1 MRIGVYGLGRFGNLW
16 ASLLSRQHEVLAYN
30 RSPSRPTPEGVRR
43 VDRDELE
50 SCDGVFL
57 CTAISAVEE
66 TCRDLVSVLRPK
78 QVLLDTCSVKVYPLK
93 TMGLILPE
101 TVETVGTHPM
111 FGPDSVSNGFS
122 GLPTVISPGRCS
134 SGTLETWRRILEEL
148 GLRVIPMSA
157 EAHDREAAYT
167 QGITHFV
174 GRLLDSLNVRPS
186 SIATLGYQKI
196 LDVVE
201 QTCNDPYQ
209 LFVDLQRYNPYT
221 SQMRRDLRACFDQ
234 LLTELDT
241 RTPDE

>member
-1 MRIGVYGLGRFGNLW
+1 MRIGVYGLGRFGSLW

-30 RSPSRPTPEGVRR
+30 RSPERPTPEGVRR
-43 VDRDELE
+43 VEREELG

-57 CTAISAVEE
+57 CTAISAVEA
-66 TCRDLVSVLRPK
+66 TCRDLLPVLRPK
-78 QVLLDTCSVKVYPLK
+78 QVVLDTCSVKSYPLE
-93 TMGLILPE
+93 TMDRILPE
-101 TVETVGTHPM
+101 TLETVGTHPM
-111 FGPDSVSNGFS
+111 FGPDSVSDGYG
-122 GLPTVISPGRCS
+122 GLPTVISPGRCTS
-134 SGTLETWRRILEEL
+134 KTVETWRTLLEGL

-196 LDVVE
+196 LEVVE

-221 SQMRRDLRACFDQ
+221 SRMRRDLRAGFDQ
-234 LLTELDT
+234 LLSELDSA
-241 RTPDE
+241 TPDE

>member
-16 ASLLSRQHEVLAYN
+16 ASLLSRQHDVLAYN
-30 RSPSRPTPEGVRR
+30 RSPERPTPPGVRR
-43 VDRDELE
+43 VDLRGLAE
-50 SCDGVFL
+50 CDGIFL
-57 CTAISAVEE
+57 CTAISAIEE
-66 TCRDLVSVLRPK
+66 TCRDLLSVVRPS
-78 QVLLDTCSVKVYPLK
+78 QVILDTCSVKSYPLE
-93 TMGLILPE
+93 TMDRVLPD

-111 FGPDSVSNGFS
+111 FGPDSVAQGFS

-134 SGTLETWRRILEEL
+134 AATVATWRGVLEGL
-148 GLRVIPMSA
+148 GLRAIPMSA
-157 EAHDREAAYT
+157 ETHDREAAYT

-221 SQMRRDLRACFDQ
+221 SRMRRDLRASFDQ
-234 LLTELDT
+234 LLLELDS